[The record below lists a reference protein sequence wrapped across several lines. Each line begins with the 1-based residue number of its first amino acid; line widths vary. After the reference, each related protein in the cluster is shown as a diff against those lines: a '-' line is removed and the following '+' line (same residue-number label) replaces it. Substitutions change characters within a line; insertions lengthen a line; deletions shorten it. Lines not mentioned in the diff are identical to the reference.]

1 MSVKLKPDLGSI
13 EKAPLIRKFTVLFI
27 VMSLLPFLVIAY
39 LFTQYN
45 KGGSINIDQDILL
58 ILLFL
63 VGAGTLAGFYGMRRS
78 IVKIQQLTK
87 SATKIISKD
96 MPGLGEIKQEQ
107 SEINQLTH
115 AFNSVT
121 QNLENNIKRLEASKR
136 TMQDVLSKLALGL
149 SSAKTMETF
158 LDLIVEITAN
168 ALDAKR
174 GVLMLLDEKGEA
186 LYVKVSSGFDMQFAN
201 IKLKV
206 GEEAPG
212 WVAKHKKP
220 LLIPAVNSQAQ
231 RIEEADPFAPPL
243 LSAPMLYQDR
253 LIGVLTVVGK
263 ITGGNFQEDELII
276 IQNLATQTAVAVEN
290 DKLHKDAE
298 KTYIETIS
306 ALAMAVEARDPYSRG
321 HSDRVAKYSIAV
333 AKKLGLAEDEINDI
347 KHAGE
352 LHDVGK
358 IGISD
363 EILRKPSI
371 LNDEEIKVMHKHP
384 IIGEGIVKPV
394 KSLARLC
401 ETIRHHHEWIDG
413 SGYPDALKGN
423 EISTAAKIMAVTDS
437 FDAMTTDRPY
447 RKGLSADQAKDE
459 IRKYIGIRY
468 DKKIAEA
475 FLEVV

>member
-1 MSVKLKPDLGSI
+1 MNAKTKSKLGSI

-45 KGGSINIDQDILL
+45 NFGSINIDQNILV

-78 IVKIQQLTK
+78 IMKIQQLTK
-87 SATKIISKD
+87 TATSLVSKKI
-96 MPGLGEIKQEQ
+96 PGLGEVKQEQ
-107 SEINQLTH
+107 SEISQLTH
-115 AFNSVT
+115 AFNAVT

-149 SSAKTMETF
+149 SSVKTMDTF

-174 GVLMLLDEKGEA
+174 GVLMLMDEKQEQ
-186 LYVKVSSGFDMQFAN
+186 LYVKVSSGFDLQFTN

-220 LLIPAVNSQAQ
+220 LLIPVVESQQQ
-231 RIEEADPFAPPL
+231 RVEEVDPFAPPL

-290 DKLHKDAE
+290 DRLHKDAE
-298 KTYIETIS
+298 NTYIETIS

-321 HSDRVAKYSIAV
+321 HSDRVAKYSVSV
-333 AKKLGLAEDEINDI
+333 AKKLGLSEDEIHDI
-347 KHAGE
+347 EHAGE

-363 EILRKPSI
+363 EILRKPGI
-371 LNDEEIKVMHKHP
+371 LSEEEKKVMHKHP
-384 IIGEGIVKPV
+384 VIGEGIVKPV
-394 KSLARLC
+394 RTLSRLC
-401 ETIRHHHEWIDG
+401 RTIRHHHEWIDG
-413 SGYPDALKGN
+413 SGYPDGIGGN
-423 EISTAAKIMAVTDS
+423 EISIAAKILAVADS

-447 RKGLSADQAKDE
+447 RKGLSVEKAKDE
-459 IRKYIGIRY
+459 IKKYYGIRY
-468 DKKIAEA
+468 DKKVVDA
-475 FLEVV
+475 FLSIV